1 MLSIS
6 SAVREGAMAFL
17 VREYKTITPIGVVL
31 AILIALATNVATAIA
46 FILGAALSAVAGVVS
61 MITTVG
67 AAPRAAESTNRG
79 IGATLQTAFRGGAVA
94 GLVITSMALLGVTI
108 LYIIFQDPI
117 IVAGAGFGA
126 SLVALF
132 IRVGGGIYTKAADL
146 GADLVGKIEAG
157 IPEDD
162 PRNPATI
169 ADNVG
174 DNVGDAAGMGADI
187 YESYVVTLLAA
198 MLLGAIAGKLELVIL
213 PLLVG
218 GAGLL
223 ASIIGVFAVGRKN
236 VQNPMSPLTKS
247 FIITAIIATIV
258 NAAIITQIIEPG
270 LSYPLFIAILLGII
284 LVPVIQKITD
294 YYTNY
299 NYQPVKEVA
308 EATKIGHSANILLG
322 ISTGL
327 RSALPLAISLVAAIV
342 ISYYTT
348 FTSTNNQLLGI
359 YATAITTMAM
369 LSLSG
374 IVLSIDSFGPVSD
387 NAGGIVEMTGMGDEN
402 RKVTDQLDAV
412 GNTTKATTKGF
423 AIASAALAAL
433 AMIQAFQY
441 EAVKFFKATELQY
454 SLTNP
459 VVIVG
464 LLIGALIPFYIS
476 ARLITAVGHT
486 ASKIVEEVRRQFKEI
501 PGILE
506 GNARPNYGRVV
517 DIATSGAIKELFTPA
532 LIVIASP
539 IVVGVLLGPEAVVGV
554 LTGALLSGLYLA
566 YHMANSGAAWDNAKK
581 YLEVI
586 GMKKTPE
593 HAVAVAGDLVGDPYK
608 DTAGPSLNTVIKV
621 LNTVAIVFV
630 AAFLGL
636 LIAA

>member
-284 LVPVIQKITD
+284 LVPIIQKITD

>member
-1 MLSIS
+1 
-6 SAVREGAMAFL
+6 
-17 VREYKTITPIGVVL
+17 
-31 AILIALATNVATAIA
+31 
-46 FILGAALSAVAGVVS
+46 
-61 MITTVG
+61 
-67 AAPRAAESTNRG
+67 
-79 IGATLQTAFRGGAVA
+79 
-94 GLVITSMALLGVTI
+94 
-108 LYIIFQDPI
+108 
-117 IVAGAGFGA
+117 
-126 SLVALF
+126 
-132 IRVGGGIYTKAADL
+132 
-146 GADLVGKIEAG
+146 
-157 IPEDD
+157 
-162 PRNPATI
+162 
-169 ADNVG
+169 
-174 DNVGDAAGMGADI
+174 
-187 YESYVVTLLAA
+187 
-198 MLLGAIAGKLELVIL
+198 
-213 PLLVG
+213 
-218 GAGLL
+218 
-223 ASIIGVFAVGRKN
+223 
-236 VQNPMSPLTKS
+236 PLTKS